1 MLQALLK
8 DQGLVLRLEYMSN
21 DGPKALRKD
30 FRSLI
35 HVALGSRDPVKIQE
49 RGGEECAFALW

>member
-1 MLQALLK
+1 MLQALLN
-8 DQGLVLRLEYMSN
+8 DQSLILRLEYMLS
-21 DGPKALRKD
+21 DGPKVLRKD

-35 HVALGSRDPVKIQE
+35 HVALGSRDPVKIRE